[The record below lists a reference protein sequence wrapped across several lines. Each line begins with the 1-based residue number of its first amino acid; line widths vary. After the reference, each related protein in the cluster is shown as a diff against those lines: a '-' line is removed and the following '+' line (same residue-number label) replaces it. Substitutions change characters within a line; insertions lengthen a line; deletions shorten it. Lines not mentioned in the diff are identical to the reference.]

1 MMIYT
6 LEEAAAN
13 HLGSEKESQLQ
24 ADISV
29 RFDNIEP
36 SSIVI
41 K

>member
-1 MMIYT
+1 M

-13 HLGSEKESQLQ
+13 HLGSEKGNQLQ

-29 RFDNIEP
+29 RFDHITI
-36 SSIVI
+36 SFIVI